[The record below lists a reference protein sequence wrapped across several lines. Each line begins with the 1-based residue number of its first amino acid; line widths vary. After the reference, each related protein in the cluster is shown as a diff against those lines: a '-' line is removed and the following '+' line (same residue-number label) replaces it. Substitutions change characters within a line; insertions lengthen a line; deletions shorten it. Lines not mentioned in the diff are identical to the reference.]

1 MKYEENNLSGKDMNN
16 SLGNQFRTPRMSFG
30 LSDKTIGYA
39 EYLDNCWNFSIFAM
53 EHSFAWLNEYYAG
66 YIQGR
71 LQGEPMLKAA
81 RNNTWKNLYLTDT
94 SHSFPHEIPP
104 LAGDMEKAEAAL
116 RANLDFMVNEIPSHL
131 KELDTFEDYV
141 IRLQQRMLGIYEGA
155 TGCPEPTVV
164 TIDYNDAEV
173 DFKRLKSEC
182 LHSVVQRLKDILK
195 DGDNMKLGY
204 GSTALSYLDVYF
216 INAQMDLADVVAQ
229 SHESIAYGLHK
240 SDHCS
245 AFVKRTGDDILW
257 THNSWCG
264 FLTQSLT
271 ISYSIY
277 GYDAYKKEEDRI
289 EFITQNS
296 YCPGQFGSN
305 MDFGFNGHGIC
316 FNETTHR
323 YTTGKPKVNAIWL
336 CWRAAVAEMYAKN
349 IDEFYEYISID
360 NSGTYLN
367 GYMVIDSK
375 TDEVALIEMSYKRFV
390 KFLSDGKS
398 LTVSEKVDGGAEQPV
413 PESEYDHELIT
424 PEYVL
429 GVNFPVSNA
438 VAADL
443 QSTDNRP
450 MRRVQFKERMGSV
463 QTIKDAKALITYVGK
478 DASGKQEP
486 LSIFGRWDL
495 GYGTTEYPK
504 TVPDGSVDAKACSV
518 KKVCELLSGLT
529 YMPDAEGGKTS
540 FWMRFGTP
548 MIDDKPFVWN
558 ESAWH
563 QYWDKDRSC
572 VPNQLDGKWHE
583 TKLFMK

>member
-1 MKYEENNLSGKDMNN
+1 MKYKKNNLSGNGMN
-16 SLGNQFRTPRMSFG
+16 SPLENQFKAPRMSFS
-30 LSDKTIGYA
+30 LSDKTVGYA
-39 EYLDNCWNFSIFAM
+39 ECLDNCWNFSIFAM
-53 EHSFAWLNEYYAG
+53 EHSFAWLNEYNAG

-71 LQGEPMLKAA
+71 LQGESMLKAA
-81 RNNTWKNLYLTDT
+81 RDNTWKNLYLTDT
-94 SHSFPHEIPP
+94 SHSFPHELPP
-104 LAGDMEKAEAAL
+104 SANDIAKAEAVL
-116 RANLDFMVNEIPSHL
+116 TENLNFMLNKTAGHL
-131 KELDTFEDYV
+131 EDLSFFEDYV
-141 IRLQQRMLGIYEGA
+141 LRLQQRMLGIYEGA
-155 TGCPEPTVV
+155 TGCPEPTVI
-164 TIDYNDAEV
+164 TFDGCNEEA
-173 DFKRLKSEC
+173 DFKCAKSEC
-182 LHSVVQRLKDILK
+182 LHTVVQKLKDILK
-195 DGDNMKLGY
+195 DEDKMKLGY
-204 GSTALSYLDVYF
+204 GSTSLSYLDVYF

-229 SHESIAYGLHK
+229 SHEGIAYGLHK

-264 FLTQSLT
+264 FLTQSMT

-277 GYDAYKKEEDRI
+277 GYDYYKKEEDRI

-305 MDFGFNGHGIC
+305 MDFGFNYHGIC

-323 YTTGKPKVNAIWL
+323 YTIGKPKTDAVWL
-336 CWRAAVAEMYAKN
+336 CWRAAVAEMFAKN
-349 IDEFYEYISID
+349 IDEFYEFISID

-375 TDEVALIEMSYKRFV
+375 TEEVALIEMSYRRFV

-413 PESEYDHELIT
+413 PEKEYDHELIT
-424 PEYVL
+424 PEYIF
-429 GVNFPVSNA
+429 GVNFPVSKA
-438 VAADL
+438 VAEDL

-450 MRRVQFKERMGSV
+450 MRRVQFKEQISSI
-463 QTIKDAKALITYVGK
+463 QTVSDAKALITYVGK
-478 DASGKQEP
+478 DTSGKQEP

-518 KKVCELLSGLT
+518 KKVRKLLSELT
-529 YMPDAEGGKTS
+529 YIPDAYSNKTS

-548 MIDDKPFVWN
+548 EIDGKPFIWN
-558 ESAWH
+558 ESAWY
-563 QYWDKDRSC
+563 QYWDKDKSG

>member
-1 MKYEENNLSGKDMNN
+1 MKHEENNLSRNGMNAP
-16 SLGNQFRTPRMSFG
+16 SDNQLKIPRMCYS
-30 LSDKTIGYA
+30 LSDKTVGYA
-39 EYLDNCWNFSIFAM
+39 ECLDNCWNFSIFAM
-53 EHSFAWLNEYYAG
+53 EHSLAWLNEYNAG

-81 RNNTWKNLYLTDT
+81 RDNTWKNLYLTDT
-94 SHSFPHEIPP
+94 FHSFPHELPP
-104 LAGDMEKAEAAL
+104 TANDIAKAEVVL
-116 RANLDFMVNEIPSHL
+116 GENLNFMLKGIENHL
-131 KELDTFEDYV
+131 DDLSSFEDYV
-141 IRLQQRMLGIYEGA
+141 VRLQCRMLGIYEGA
-155 TGCPEPTVV
+155 VGFLEPTVV
-164 TIDYNDAEV
+164 TFDDCSGET
-173 DFKRLKSEC
+173 DFKRKKSEC
-182 LHSVVQRLKDILK
+182 LHSMVQRLKDTLK
-195 DGDNMKLGY
+195 DSDKIILGY
-204 GSTALSYLDVYF
+204 GSASLSYLDVYF

-229 SHESIAYGLHK
+229 SHEGISYGLNK
-240 SDHCS
+240 PDHCS

-264 FLTQSLT
+264 FLTQSMT

-277 GYDAYKKEEDRI
+277 GYDYYKKEEDRI

-305 MDFGFNGHGIC
+305 MDFGFNRYGIC

-323 YTTGKPKVNAIWL
+323 YTIGKPKTDAIWL
-336 CWRAAVAEMYAKN
+336 CWRAAVAEMFAKS
-349 IDEFYEYISID
+349 IDEFYEYISMD

-390 KFLSDGKS
+390 KFLTDGKS
-398 LTVSEKVDGGAEQPV
+398 LTVSEKLDGGDEQPV
-413 PESEYDHELIT
+413 PEDGYDHELIT
-424 PEYVL
+424 PEYIL
-429 GVNFPVSNA
+429 GVNFPVSKA
-438 VAADL
+438 VAEDL

-450 MRRVQFKERMGSV
+450 MRRVQLKEQIGSV
-463 QTIKDAKALITYVGK
+463 QTINDAKALITYVGK
-478 DASGKQEP
+478 DSSGKQEP

-518 KKVCELLSGLT
+518 KKVCKLLSELT
-529 YMPDAEGGKTS
+529 YIPDADSSKAS

-548 MIDDKPFVWN
+548 EIEGKPFIWN
-558 ESAWH
+558 ESAWS
-563 QYWDKDRSC
+563 QYWNKDKSG
-572 VPNQLDGKWHE
+572 VPNRLDGSWHE